1 MGSML
6 EFEQADNILLRLY
19 ITGDTLVFDELN
31 EIRKRY
37 AYLDQAIL
45 HLGGT
50 RALGILVT
58 MDGRQGIELLKL
70 LQPKVA
76 IPIHYNDYT
85 VFKSPLSEFQDEVK
99 AAGWE
104 DRVRYLKHG
113 ETYNFEVPTPAAMK
127 F

>member
-1 MGSML
+1 
-6 EFEQADNILLRLY
+6 
-19 ITGDTLVFDELN
+19 
-31 EIRKRY
+31 
-37 AYLDQAIL
+37 
-45 HLGGT
+45 
-50 RALGILVT
+50 
-58 MDGRQGIELLKL
+58 MDGRQGLELLKL

-85 VFKSPLSEFQDEVK
+85 VFKSPLSEFQNEVK

-113 ETYNFEVPTPAAMK
+113 ETYNFEVPTPVATK